1 MKNYINCVISNEGRE
16 YILNKSL
23 KMSIVLSYISM
34 FAGIIISI
42 IYTPFMLKNLGQQ
55 QYGLYN
61 MAASAISYLNLFDLG
76 LGNAVVRYSTK
87 YRMEGREKEVRYLY
101 GMFFQLFIVISVI
114 IIIVGFIL
122 IFNVSN
128 FFTVSTGAIGQYQLQ
143 IIMVVMVASLAISF
157 PGSVY
162 GSIITSYEEFTFLKI
177 TGLVSTIL
185 NPIIMIPLL
194 LNGYKAISMSIVALI
209 LNILLIS
216 FNCVYVHKVLKI
228 KIKFGKID
236 FNLLKE
242 ISCYSGFIFLGA
254 VVDQLYWNTDKIILG
269 MVSGENTVAVYSLG
283 SQIHSYYQQFSWSIS
298 NVFFPRVTK
307 MVTENNFET
316 INIFFKKIGR
326 IQYFLLFLIL
336 SGFFIFGKE
345 FIRWW
350 GGSNYID
357 AYYIA
362 LLVISA
368 ATVPLI
374 QNMGVHIIQA
384 MNKHAFRSIC
394 YIFIAIFNAI
404 SSYLL
409 ADKLGG
415 IGCAICT
422 AVSLLLGHG
431 LLMNYYYKFKIGLDI
446 KQFWKEILKISIV
459 FIPLIALSVVINSLF
474 ITTSFA
480 FLVFKILLY
489 AFIYIIIAY
498 TIAMNNDE
506 KSMINSFIN
515 KLRRKT

>member
-1 MKNYINCVISNEGRE
+1 MKEGG

-42 IYTPFMLKNLGQQ
+42 IYTPFMLRNLGQQ

-87 YRMEGREKEVRYLY
+87 YRIEGREKEIKYLY
-101 GMFFQLFIVISVI
+101 GMFFQLFFIISIVI
-114 IIIVGFIL
+114 IIIGIFL
-122 IFNVSN
+122 IINAGN
-128 FFTVSTGAIGQYQLQ
+128 FFTVSTGIEGQNQLK
-143 IIMVVMVASLAISF
+143 IIMIIMIASLAISF

-177 TGLVSTIL
+177 TGLISTIL

-194 LNGYKAISMSIVALI
+194 LNGYKAISMSIVALT
-209 LNILLIS
+209 LNILLIL
-216 FNCVYVHKVLKI
+216 FNCIYVHKVLKI
-228 KIKFGKID
+228 DIKFGRID

-269 MVSGENTVAVYSLG
+269 IVSGENTVAVYSLG

-307 MVTENNFET
+307 MVTEKNLKA
-316 INIFFKKIGR
+316 INLFFKKIGR

-345 FIRWW
+345 FIIWW
-350 GGSNYID
+350 GGKDYIN

-362 LLVISA
+362 LLVILA
-368 ATVPLI
+368 ATIPLI

-394 YIFIAIFNAI
+394 YIIIAILNAV
-404 SSYLL
+404 SSYFL
-409 ADKLGG
+409 AEKFGG

-422 AVSLLLGHG
+422 AVSLVLGHG
-431 LLMNYYYKFKIGLDI
+431 ILMNYYYQFKIGLDI
-446 KQFWKEILKISIV
+446 KQFWKEIFKITFI
-459 FIPLIALSVVINSLF
+459 FIPLIVISVFINQYF
-474 ITTSFA
+474 ITSRFT
-480 FLVFKILLY
+480 FLAFKILIY
-489 AFIYIIIAY
+489 VFAYIIIAY
-498 TIAMNNDE
+498 TIAMNSDE
-506 KSMINSFIN
+506 KLLINDFIN
-515 KLRRKT
+515 RFKRKI